1 MRIIMIY
8 ALLSLLG
15 INFQYC
21 GGQANNNK
29 KNKEM
34 ANGYS
39 WGPAA
44 SAPKL
49 FPVESRYVIFYVGV
63 DNSPYPVIYS
73 ELRRGIANG
82 SSNAALNDFDAQ
94 MAMPN
99 GFKTI
104 WLSRAERKVYGGDF
118 TFTDAQKERYR
129 RLFVQGY
136 EVFKKWQGKTE
147 QKHYTYTTF
156 CVTFIPGGKALLHIT
171 GPGRRVYVDSFQCDE
186 LKDITLEEL
195 NFPYVTNYKTMK
207 EHFDRTLKYEEYQPM
222 LAYIKEHG
230 IPYKLWDR
238 YLEKFNYKIKIKF
251 ENNETK
257 LDPDYGS
264 SYANGE
270 IIKSRDGIPI
280 NSLARIKSLAFKWYV
295 GDVKYTGHFY
305 FNEDEVL
312 EFFDKAYGKDRGQ
325 NGEFVIYVS
334 KNNNRFDIFLR
345 VGDRELKFEKTQIHV
360 FKQGV
365 EQPDKEAIVF
375 YNNHRD
381 IHSSNIKFIG
391 E

>member
-1 MRIIMIY
+1 MKKIIIY
-8 ALLSLLG
+8 TLLALLGL
-15 INFQYC
+15 NFQSC

-29 KNKEM
+29 KNTNM

-49 FPVESRYVIFYVGV
+49 FPVESRYVIFYVGE

-73 ELRRGIANG
+73 ELDGGIADG
-82 SSNAALNDFDAQ
+82 SSNAALNDFDGQ

-99 GFKTI
+99 GFKAI

-118 TFTDAQKERYR
+118 TFSEEQKERYR

-136 EVFKKWQGKTE
+136 ESAEEWQGKTE
-147 QKHYTYTTF
+147 LKHYTYTAF
-156 CVTFIPGGKALLHIT
+156 CVTFIPGGRALLHIT

-195 NFPYVTNYKTMK
+195 NFPYVTNYKTLQ

-222 LAYIKEHG
+222 LAYIKGHG
-230 IPYKLWDR
+230 ILYKLWDR
-238 YLEKFNYKIKIKF
+238 YLERFNYKIKIEF
-251 ENNETK
+251 ENSETI
-257 LDPDYGS
+257 LDPDYGYS
-264 SYANGE
+264 FTNGE
-270 IIKSRDGIPI
+270 MFFSDDGVTVD
-280 NSLARIKSLAFKWYV
+280 SLARLKRIFPVWYV
-295 GDVKYTGHFY
+295 GDVEYSGNFF

-312 EFFDKAYGKDRGQ
+312 EYFAEAYGKDRRQ
-325 NGEFVIYVS
+325 PGEFIIRVS
-334 KNNNRFDIFLR
+334 KYNNKFDIFLR
-345 VGDRELKFEKTQIHV
+345 VGDKEFKFEKTQIHV
-360 FKQGV
+360 FKV
-365 EQPDKEAIVF
+365 TPENKDADDHLF
-375 YNNHRD
+375 YWNYRGEEV
-381 IHSSNIKFIG
+381 KRYIG